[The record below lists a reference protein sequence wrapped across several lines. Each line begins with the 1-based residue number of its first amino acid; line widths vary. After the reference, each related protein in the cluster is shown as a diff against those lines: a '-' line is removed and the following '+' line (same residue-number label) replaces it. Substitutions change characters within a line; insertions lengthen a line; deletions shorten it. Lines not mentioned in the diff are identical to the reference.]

1 MDAWLGWGGGGSGG
15 RIRRSLR
22 CDQSPLCLPELWAKA
37 EQLPPAIWARAGPDV
52 HLAAGFDAS
61 WALCPPLLRDLL
73 GLHCPS
79 AKGQGWKPGRKAAQR
94 RSDNKL
100 KSHSTMGD
108 VVRFTL
114 RKDRSGC
121 CAGKGPG
128 TPGGDAGGQL
138 LLGWRWRWL
147 GPAKCGG
154 GGKQLDPRHVW

>member
-1 MDAWLGWGGGGSGG
+1 MTSHPFACQSSGPRPSSCRLLSG
-15 RIRRSLR
+15 H
-22 CDQSPLCLPELWAKA
+22 
-37 EQLPPAIWARAGPDV
+37 EQVLTV

-73 GLHCPS
+73 GLHCPP

-138 LLGWRWRWL
+138 LLGVEVAVAWTSEVWWWREAAGSQTCLVVKASR
-147 GPAKCGG
+147 AC
-154 GGKQLDPRHVW
+154 